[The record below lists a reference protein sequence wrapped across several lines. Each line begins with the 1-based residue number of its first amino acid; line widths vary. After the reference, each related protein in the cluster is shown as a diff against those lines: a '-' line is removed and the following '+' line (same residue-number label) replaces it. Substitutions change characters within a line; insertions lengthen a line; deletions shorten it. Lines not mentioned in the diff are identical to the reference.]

1 MEKVMNLK
9 FPGKRAADYLFIFLL
24 FQLSMLF
31 IPGLQKPSYGGP
43 QSIKEDLAFLAEEGQ
58 IVESAAKY
66 PQLIKNAPASVTVIT
81 HDEIKRYGWRTL
93 VDFLKS
99 IQGFY
104 VTDDKNYNYLGV
116 RGFQRA
122 GDYNGRILALLNG
135 HTLNEDVY
143 QQFFM
148 GNDSGI
154 DMDIIDRVEIV
165 RGPGSALY
173 GTNAIFSVIN
183 IITKE
188 GKDINGLRASLEAG
202 SGNSNKGILTYGKT
216 LSNGWDI
223 LINASY
229 FKSIGQYI
237 QFTEDIGVPV
247 NHGGITNNDGE
258 YAYNLFYRARYQ
270 DLTIQLAGNDREK
283 QIPTAEYYAIFN
295 DPREETFDGR
305 YLAEVKY
312 DHSFS
317 EKYGFMI
324 RVYDDWYRYR
334 GYYPI
339 MVDPVLLI
347 TKINTDYSVGQYYGG
362 EVQIRREFENWNKL
376 VVGSEY
382 QKHNVLLQNY
392 DINSYPPVLDNAV
405 TFDLFSLYFE
415 DEIKPFDHLILTLGA
430 RRDQYI
436 GYSDSFSDKT
446 TPRLGLVYNPISGTT
461 FKILYGQAFRA
472 PSSYELFYF
481 DNVNITAGHAKP
493 ETITTLEGV
502 LEQTLGS
509 HLSSS
514 LSVFQ
519 YVADDLIEIATD
531 SVTGLLQYQNISR
544 VRGEGAE
551 AEIKGRWERGMEAYA
566 NVAYQTTRN
575 EVTDSELS
583 NSPHVVAK
591 AGLILPLTA
600 DQAHVSFEEQYVG
613 ARNTYPQNWQVDP
626 YMVTNLT
633 LTASNLLDK
642 FEFQASVFNL
652 FDNRYFDPASVLPA
666 PIQQVPQK
674 GRSFFLKSS
683 YTF

>member
-1 MEKVMNLK
+1 MKIKNLYTK
-9 FPGKRAADYLFIFLL
+9 SREILFISFFIQL
-24 FQLSMLF
+24 FFPF
-31 IPGLQKPSYGGP
+31 IPGLHSPAYADT
-43 QSIKEDLAFLAEEGQ
+43 QSIKEDLAFLAEEGLVVQ
-58 IVESAAKY
+58 SAAKY

-81 HDEIKRYGWRTL
+81 RDEIKRYGWRTL
-93 VDFLKS
+93 ADLLKS

-104 VTDDKNYNYLGV
+104 VTDDKNYSYLGV

-154 DMDIIDRVEIV
+154 DLDIVDRVEIV

-173 GTNAIFSVIN
+173 GTNAIFGVVN

-188 GKDINGLRASLEAG
+188 GKDINGLRSSLEAG
-202 SGNSNKGILTYGKT
+202 SGSSNKGVLTYGKT
-216 LSNGWDI
+216 FSNGWDI
-223 LINASY
+223 LIDASY

-247 NHGGITNNDGE
+247 NPGGITDNDGE
-258 YAYNLFYRARYQ
+258 YAYNLFYSAKYK
-270 DLTIQLAGNDREK
+270 DLSIQVAGNDREK

-317 EKYGFMI
+317 EQYGFMI

-339 MVDPVLLI
+339 MVDPLLSI
-347 TKINTDYSVGQYYGG
+347 TKINSDYSVGQYYGG
-362 EVQIRREFENWNKL
+362 EVQIRLDFDNWNKL
-376 VVGSEY
+376 IAGSEY
-382 QKHNVLLQNY
+382 QKHKVLLQNY
-392 DINSYPPVLDNAV
+392 DINSSAPVLDNEV
-405 TFDLFSLYFE
+405 TFDLFSLYVQ
-415 DEIKPFDHLILTLGA
+415 DEIKPFDNLILTLGA

-436 GYSDSFSDKT
+436 RYSDTFSDKT
-446 TPRLGLVYNPISGTT
+446 TPRIGVVYNPVSGTT
-461 FKILYGQAFRA
+461 FKVLYGEAFRA

-481 DNVNITAGHAKP
+481 DNVNLTAGHAKP
-493 ETITTLEGV
+493 ETIATLEAV
-502 LEQTLGS
+502 WEQTLGS

-514 LSVFQ
+514 LSAFQ
-519 YVADDLIEIATD
+519 YDADDLIEIATD
-531 SVTGLLQYQNISR
+531 PLTGLLQYQNISGI
-544 VRGEGAE
+544 RGEGAE
-551 AEIKGRWERGMEAYA
+551 AEIKGRWEKGMEAYA
-566 NVAYQTTRN
+566 NAAYQRTRN
-575 EVTDSELS
+575 EVTNSELS

-591 AGLILPLTA
+591 AGLILPLSA
-600 DQAHVSFEEQYVG
+600 DKAYLSFEEQYIG
-613 ARNTYPQNWQVDP
+613 KRNTYPQDLPVDP

-642 FEFQASVFNL
+642 FEIQASIFNL
-652 FDNRYFDPASVLPA
+652 FDKKYLDPASVLPA
-666 PIQQVPQK
+666 PIQQIPQK
-674 GRSFFLKSS
+674 GRSFFLKTN